1 MAPEALEAITDRV
14 AGMLIATHS
23 GTFHADEVF
32 AIAAMKL
39 LPEPV
44 EVLRTRNREMLA
56 EADVR
61 IDVGFSHDPSSGDFD
76 HHQREFDLTRENGIG
91 YASFGLIWREYGA
104 LICGDAEVADAVE
117 QTLVQPVDANDTG
130 QQISKSLIEGIRP
143 MNVNAVIGGFN
154 SRWDEDLNDEQE
166 RARFDAALE
175 LAGGILEREIASA
188 TSGLKAVRVV
198 HEAIA
203 GAEDPRIIELSE
215 NVPWKQVVVT
225 EAPEAL
231 FVIYPKRQGFGLE
244 TVPRELGTFEN
255 RKDLP
260 AAWAGLEQEE
270 LAELTGVADALF
282 CHAKRFLVVAGS
294 RDGIGALAALAI
306 DQDG

>member
-1 MAPEALEAITDRV
+1 MAPEARDEITDRV

-23 GTFHADEVF
+23 GSFHADEVF

-44 EVLRTRNREMLA
+44 EVLRTRDREMLA
-56 EADVR
+56 EADIR

-154 SRWDEDLNDEQE
+154 SRWDEDLNEEQE
-166 RARFDAALE
+166 RARFEAALE
-175 LAGGILEREIASA
+175 LAAGILEREIASA

-203 GAEDPRIIELSE
+203 GAEDPRIIELSQ

-270 LAELTGVADALF
+270 LAEMTGVSDALF
-282 CHAKRFLVVAGS
+282 CHAKRFLAVASS
-294 RDGIGALAALAI
+294 REGIEALASLAV
-306 DQDG
+306 DQ

>member
-1 MAPEALEAITDRV
+1 
-14 AGMLIATHS
+14 MLIATHNGS
-23 GTFHADEVF
+23 FHADEVF

-44 EVLRTRNREMLA
+44 EVLRTRSREALA
-56 EADVR
+56 EADMR

-76 HHQREFDLTRENGIG
+76 HHQREFDLVRENGIG
-91 YASFGLIWREYGA
+91 YASFGLIWREHGA
-104 LICGDAEVADAVE
+104 RICGDAEVADAVE

-130 QQISKSLIEGIRP
+130 QQISQSLIEGVRP

-154 SRWDEDLNDEQE
+154 SRWDEELSEEQE

-175 LAGGILEREIASA
+175 LAGGILEREIGSA

-198 HEAIA
+198 REAIA
-203 GAEDPRIIELSE
+203 GAKDPRIIELSQ

-244 TVPRELGTFEN
+244 TVPKELGTFEN

-260 AAWAGLEQEE
+260 ATWAGLEQEE
-270 LAELTGVADALF
+270 LAKLTAVPDALF
-282 CHAKRFLVVAGS
+282 CHAKRFLAVATS
-294 RDGIGALAALAI
+294 HEGIATLAFLAL
-306 DQDG
+306 DETKPGG

>member
-1 MAPEALEAITDRV
+1 
-14 AGMLIATHS
+14 
-23 GTFHADEVF
+23 
-32 AIAAMKL
+32 
-39 LPEPV
+39 V
-44 EVLRTRNREMLA
+44 EVLRTRDREALA
-56 EADVR
+56 DADLR
-61 IDVGFSHDPSSGDFD
+61 IDVGFSHDPGNGDFD

-91 YASFGLIWREYGA
+91 YASFGLIWREFGA
-104 LICGDAEVADAVE
+104 RICGDAEVADAVE

-130 QQISKSLIEGIRP
+130 QQISQSLIEGVRP

-154 SRWDEDLNDEQE
+154 ARWDEDLSDEQE

-175 LAGGILEREIASA
+175 LAQGILEREIGSA

-198 HEAIA
+198 REAIA
-203 GAEDPRIIELSE
+203 GAKDPRVIELSQ

-244 TVPRELGTFEN
+244 TVPQELGTFEN
-255 RKDLP
+255 RLDLP
-260 AAWAGLEQEE
+260 AAWAGLEHDE

-282 CHAKRFLVVAGS
+282 CHAKRFLVVARS
-294 RDGIGALAALAI
+294 REGIENLASLAV
-306 DQDG
+306 DQ

>member
-1 MAPEALEAITDRV
+1 
-14 AGMLIATHS
+14 MLIATHNGS
-23 GTFHADEVF
+23 FHADEVF

-44 EVLRTRNREMLA
+44 EVLRTRNRDEFA
-56 EADVR
+56 EADLR
-61 IDVGFSHDPSSGDFD
+61 IDVGFSYDPSSGDFD
-76 HHQREFDLTRENGIG
+76 HHQREFDLVRENGVG

-104 LICGDAEVADAVE
+104 RICGDAEVADAVE

-130 QQISKSLIEGIRP
+130 QQISQSLIDGIRP

-154 SRWDEDLNDEQE
+154 SRWDEDLTEDQE
-166 RARFDAALE
+166 RERFDAALE

-188 TSGLKAVRVV
+188 TSGLKAVRLVR
-198 HEAIA
+198 EAIA
-203 GAEDPRIIELSE
+203 DAKDPRIIELTQ

-244 TVPRELGTFEN
+244 TVPEQLGTFEN
-255 RKDLP
+255 RLDLP
-260 AAWAGLEQEE
+260 AAWAGLEKDE
-270 LAELTGVADALF
+270 LVELTGVADALF

-294 RDGIGALAALAI
+294 HQGIEALASLAI
-306 DQDG
+306 ASNG

>member
-1 MAPEALEAITDRV
+1 
-14 AGMLIATHS
+14 MLIATHS
-23 GTFHADEVF
+23 GSFHADEVF

-44 EVLRTRNREMLA
+44 EVIRTRNREVLA
-56 EADVR
+56 EADMR

-76 HHQREFDLTRENGIG
+76 HHQRDFNLSRENGIG

-104 LICGDAEVADAVE
+104 RICGDAEVADAVE
-117 QTLVQPVDANDTG
+117 KTLVQPVDANDTG

-154 SRWDEDLNDEQE
+154 SRWDEDLSEEQE

-175 LAGGILEREIASA
+175 LAAGVLEREIGSA

-198 HEAIA
+198 REAIA
-203 GAEDPRIIELSE
+203 DAEDPRIIELSE

-225 EAPEAL
+225 EAPDAL

-244 TVPRELGTFEN
+244 TVPKELGTFEN
-255 RKDLP
+255 RQDLP
-260 AAWAGLEQEE
+260 VAWAGLEHDE

-282 CHAKRFLVVAGS
+282 CHAKRFLVVASS
-294 RDGIGALAALAI
+294 REGIEALASLAI
-306 DQDG
+306 DQ

>member
-1 MAPEALEAITDRV
+1 
-14 AGMLIATHS
+14 MLIATHNGS
-23 GTFHADEVF
+23 FHADEVF

-44 EVLRTRNREMLA
+44 EVLRTRDREALA
-56 EADVR
+56 EADIR
-61 IDVGFSHDPSSGDFD
+61 IDVGFNHDPSSGDFD
-76 HHQREFDLTRENGIG
+76 HHQRDFDLVRENGIG
-91 YASFGLIWREYGA
+91 YASFGLIWLEYGTR
-104 LICGDAEVADAVE
+104 ICGDAEVAEAVE
-117 QTLVQPVDANDTG
+117 KTLVQPVDANDTG
-130 QQISKSLIEGIRP
+130 QQISQSLVEGVHP

-154 SRWDEDLNDEQE
+154 TRWDEDLSEEQE

-175 LAGGILEREIASA
+175 LAGGIIEREIGSA
-188 TSGLKAVRVV
+188 TSGLKAARVV
-198 HEAIA
+198 REAIV

-244 TVPRELGTFEN
+244 TVPRELGTFES

-260 AAWAGLEQEE
+260 AEWAGLENDD
-270 LAELTGVADALF
+270 LAELTGVSDALF
-282 CHAKRFLVVAGS
+282 CHAKRFLTVARS
-294 RDGIGALAALAI
+294 RGGIEALAACAL
-306 DQDG
+306 DE

>member
-1 MAPEALEAITDRV
+1 
-14 AGMLIATHS
+14 MLIATHNGS
-23 GTFHADEVF
+23 FHADEVF

-44 EVLRTRNREMLA
+44 EVLRTRDREALA
-56 EADVR
+56 EADIR
-61 IDVGFSHDPSSGDFD
+61 IDVGFNHDPSSGDFD
-76 HHQREFDLTRENGIG
+76 HHQRDFDLVRENGIG
-91 YASFGLIWREYGA
+91 YASFGLIWLEYGTR
-104 LICGDAEVADAVE
+104 ICGDAEVAEAVE
-117 QTLVQPVDANDTG
+117 KTLVQPVDANDTG
-130 QQISKSLIEGIRP
+130 QQISQSLVEGVHP

-154 SRWDEDLNDEQE
+154 TRWDEDLSEEQE

-175 LAGGILEREIASA
+175 LAGGIIEREIGSA
-188 TSGLKAVRVV
+188 TSGLKAARVV
-198 HEAIA
+198 REAIV

-244 TVPRELGTFEN
+244 TVPRELGTFES

-260 AAWAGLEQEE
+260 AEWAGLENDD
-270 LAELTGVADALF
+270 LAELTGVSDALF
-282 CHAKRFLVVAGS
+282 CHAKRFLTVARS
-294 RDGIGALAALAI
+294 REGIEALAACAL
-306 DQDG
+306 DE

>member
-1 MAPEALEAITDRV
+1 
-14 AGMLIATHS
+14 MLIATHNGS
-23 GTFHADEVF
+23 FHADEVF
-32 AIAAMKL
+32 AIAAMTL

-44 EVLRTRNREMLA
+44 EVIRTRNRDALA
-56 EADVR
+56 EADLR

-91 YASFGLIWREYGA
+91 YASFGLIWREFGA
-104 LICGDAEVADAVE
+104 RICGDAEVAESVE

-130 QQISKSLIEGIRP
+130 QQITKSLVEGVRP

-154 SRWDEDLNDEQE
+154 SRWDEELSEEQE
-166 RARFDAALE
+166 RVRFDAALE

-198 HEAIA
+198 REAIA
-203 GAEDPRIIELSE
+203 GAKDPRIVELSQ

-255 RKDLP
+255 RLDLP
-260 AAWAGLEQEE
+260 APWGGLEKDEF
-270 LAELTGVADALF
+270 AELTGVPDALF
-282 CHAKRFLVVAGS
+282 CHAKRFLAVAGS
-294 RDGIGALAALAI
+294 HEGIEALASLALE
-306 DQDG
+306 

>member
-1 MAPEALEAITDRV
+1 
-14 AGMLIATHS
+14 MLIATHS
-23 GTFHADEVF
+23 GSFHADEVF

-39 LPEPV
+39 LKEPV
-44 EVLRTRNREMLA
+44 EVIRTRDREVLA

-61 IDVGFSHDPSSGDFD
+61 IDVGFNHDPSSGDFD
-76 HHQREFDLTRENGIG
+76 HHQRDFNMTRENGIG

-104 LICGDAEVADAVE
+104 RICGDAEVADAVE

-130 QQISKSLIEGIRP
+130 QQISKTLIEGIRP

-231 FVIYPKRQGFGLE
+231 FVIYPKHQGFGLE

-294 RDGIGALAALAI
+294 REGIETLASLAV
-306 DQDG
+306 DQ